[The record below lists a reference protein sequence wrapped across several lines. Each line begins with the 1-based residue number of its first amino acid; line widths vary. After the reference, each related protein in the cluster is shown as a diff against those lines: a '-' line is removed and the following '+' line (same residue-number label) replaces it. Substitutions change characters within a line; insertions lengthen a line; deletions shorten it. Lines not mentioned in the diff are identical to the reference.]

1 MWIQFFIS
9 LNSLNFI
16 VSIEERNIT
25 REKIIRDRLAP
36 FSICKY
42 ANTAHIGSFATSQ
55 ATFFLVDNRRL
66 WHCDRA
72 TTVDWSLECARLGD
86 GTQTRA
92 SAHAYKC
99 THLATPLPTRPPSD
113 SSYRLREETLFVCL
127 IVVHLCTINWT
138 LVTFVH
144 SLVFT

>member
-36 FSICKY
+36 FSICKN
-42 ANTAHIGSFATSQ
+42 ANTAQIGSSFVTLL
-55 ATFFLVDNRRL
+55 ATFFQVDNGRL
-66 WHCDRA
+66 WHCGRA
-72 TTVDWSLECARLGD
+72 TVDWSLECARLGD

-127 IVVHLCTINWT
+127 IVLYLCTINWT